1 MITLSFAGELI
12 VGLVCDKYDV
22 QKLSL
27 KFCIPN
33 TPNDVLAPSAVPHR
47 GVHWA
52 ALLVLFALGVSP
64 PCWPQALRG
73 EASAAASGLTP
84 EPLNPPRVVSS
95 KARLETQLPS
105 LGDGSEMG
113 LAEESRIGESVVKE
127 IFRDPDFAED
137 AVLVD
142 YIQSLWQPLI
152 QAASLRGELSSDM
165 LQRFAWQVLL
175 IKDPSINAFALPG
188 GYMGVH
194 LGLLGVVSNQDELA
208 SVLAHEL
215 SHITQRHLSRLFAQQ
230 SQQTPLLIGAMLLG
244 VLAASKSPNAASALM
259 VGGQAVTAQNQ
270 LNFSRDMEREA
281 DRVGY
286 GVMTQAG
293 FEGAGFASMFLKL
306 QQGSRFN
313 DNGQYPYLRSHPLTT
328 ERIADMQSRSLG
340 GDSNMANI
348 NASAANWSHLMMS
361 ARARVLT
368 RTQHDALRQHV
379 LLAQHAL
386 SSPQEPLGMRLGA
399 LYAGVLA
406 SAYMNDFNTS
416 EQMLERLQSWLS
428 TSANEAAR
436 YNFTLLRAEVALM
449 NQAPE
454 QTIALLEPL
463 SHTRARLLLLNQ
475 ARLHITPAKAQD
487 PARNL
492 TRLANLAAQSVNDLH
507 GWVVLHP
514 RDAQA
519 WELLSQAQRTSLD
532 ALGATRSLAESFAVK
547 FDVNAAVDRM
557 IAAQNLAKQ
566 LAHDHLMTRAQEM
579 EASIID
585 TRLRELLVTRREQS
599 LQR

>member
-12 VGLVCDKYDV
+12 FGLACDKYDV

-27 KFCIPN
+27 KFFSPN
-33 TPNDVLAPSAVPHR
+33 TRNDVLGPSAVPHR
-47 GVHWA
+47 AVHWA
-52 ALLVLFALGVSP
+52 TLLLLLGLGVSP

-73 EASAAASGLTP
+73 DNTAAESGLTR
-84 EPLNPPRVVSS
+84 EPLNSPRVVSS

-113 LAEESRIGESVVKE
+113 LAEERRIGESVVKE
-127 IFRDPDFAED
+127 IFRDPDYSED

-293 FEGAGFASMFLKL
+293 FDGAGFASMFLKL

-328 ERIADMQSRSLG
+328 ERIGDMQSRSLG

-368 RTQHDALRQHV
+368 RTQHDALRLHV
-379 LLAQHAL
+379 QLAQHAV
-386 SSPQEPLGMRLGA
+386 SSPQEPLGNRIGA

-406 SAYMNDFNTS
+406 SAYMNDFNMS

-436 YNFTLLRAEVALM
+436 YNVALLRAEVALM

-475 ARLHITPAKAQD
+475 ARLQITPARLQD
-487 PARNL
+487 PAPNL
-492 TRLANLAAQSVNDLH
+492 SHRTNLPTQSVNDLH
-507 GWVVLHP
+507 EWVVLHP

-519 WELLSQAQRTSLD
+519 WELLSQAQRASLD

-566 LAHDHLMTRAQEM
+566 LAHDPLMTRAQEM
-579 EASIID
+579 DASIID

>member
-1 MITLSFAGELI
+1 
-12 VGLVCDKYDV
+12 
-22 QKLSL
+22 
-27 KFCIPN
+27 
-33 TPNDVLAPSAVPHR
+33 
-47 GVHWA
+47 
-52 ALLVLFALGVSP
+52 
-64 PCWPQALRG
+64 
-73 EASAAASGLTP
+73 
-84 EPLNPPRVVSS
+84 
-95 KARLETQLPS
+95 
-105 LGDGSEMG
+105 
-113 LAEESRIGESVVKE
+113 
-127 IFRDPDFAED
+127 
-137 AVLVD
+137 
-142 YIQSLWQPLI
+142 
-152 QAASLRGELSSDM
+152 
-165 LQRFAWQVLL
+165 
-175 IKDPSINAFALPG
+175 
-188 GYMGVH
+188 MGVH

-328 ERIADMQSRSLG
+328 ERIGDMQSRSLG

-348 NASAANWSHLMMS
+348 NTSAANWSHLMMS

-368 RTQHDALRQHV
+368 RTQHDALRLHV
-379 LLAQHAL
+379 QLAQHAL
-386 SSPQEPLGMRLGA
+386 SSPQEPLGNRLGA

-406 SAYMNDFNTS
+406 SAYMNDFNMS
-416 EQMLERLQSWLS
+416 EQMLQRLQSWLS
-428 TSANEAAR
+428 TSANEAAH
-436 YNFTLLRAEVALM
+436 YNVALLRAEVALM

-475 ARLHITPAKAQD
+475 ARLQITPARLQD

-492 TRLANLAAQSVNDLH
+492 SRRTNLATQSVNDLH
-507 GWVVLHP
+507 EWVVLHP

-519 WELLSQAQRTSLD
+519 WELLSQAQRASLD

>member
-12 VGLVCDKYDV
+12 FGLACDKYDV

-27 KFCIPN
+27 KFFSPN
-33 TPNDVLAPSAVPHR
+33 TRNDVLGPSAVPHR
-47 GVHWA
+47 AVHWA
-52 ALLVLFALGVSP
+52 MLLLLLGLGVSP

-73 EASAAASGLTP
+73 DNTAAESGLTR
-84 EPLNPPRVVSS
+84 EPLNSPRVVSS

-113 LAEESRIGESVVKE
+113 LAEERRIGESVVKE
-127 IFRDPDFAED
+127 IFRDPDYSED

-293 FEGAGFASMFLKL
+293 FDGAGFASMFLKL

-328 ERIADMQSRSLG
+328 ERIGDMQSRSLG

-348 NASAANWSHLMMS
+348 NASTANWSHLMMS

-368 RTQHDALRQHV
+368 RTQHDALRLHV
-379 LLAQHAL
+379 QLAQHAV
-386 SSPQEPLGMRLGA
+386 SSPQEPLGNRIGA

-406 SAYMNDFNTS
+406 SAYMNDFNMS

-436 YNFTLLRAEVALM
+436 YNVALLRAEVALM

-475 ARLHITPAKAQD
+475 ARLQITPARLQD
-487 PARNL
+487 PAPNL
-492 TRLANLAAQSVNDLH
+492 SHRTNLPTQSVNDLH
-507 GWVVLHP
+507 EWVVLHP

-519 WELLSQAQRTSLD
+519 WELLSQAQRASLD